1 MAKRRK
7 RKVCRKQNR
16 FILLLSATL
25 FISVLFFILYE
36 TKIRPVICEVAVAQA
51 QSVAV
56 TTLND
61 ELNRII
67 ATESIGYDDLVV
79 LQKDAQ
85 NRISAITTDMA
96 KVSRLKSKIAV
107 YVQEKMREVDRMT
120 MRIPLGTLVSNGLFS
135 GYGPR
140 IPIRLTSVG
149 RAIVDIED
157 SFIEAGINQT
167 RHEIHLLVTAK
178 ISVLMPGGATITE
191 IHTKI
196 PIAQSV
202 IVGEVPQSVTNVTGL
217 DDDPQDTILNFM
229 DE

>member
-1 MAKRRK
+1 MAKIRK
-7 RKVCRKQNR
+7 RKPCRKQTR
-16 FILLLSATL
+16 FMLLLSATL

-36 TKIRPVICEVAVAQA
+36 TKIRPVISQVAAAQA

-56 TTLND
+56 STLND

-67 ATESIGYDDLVV
+67 AMEGMGYSDFAV

-85 NRISAITTDMA
+85 NRISAVTTDMA
-96 KVSRLKSKIAV
+96 KVSRIKSKIAV
-107 YVQEKMREVDRMT
+107 YVQEKMREVDKMT

-135 GYGPR
+135 GYGPK

-149 RAIVDIED
+149 RAVVDIED

-178 ISVLMPGGATITE
+178 ISVLMPGGGTVTE

-202 IVGEVPQSVTNVTGL
+202 IVGEVPESVTSVIGV
-217 DDDPQDTILNFM
+217 DGEPQDTVLNLL
-229 DE
+229 D